1 MAARALLEE
10 EGEEALTM
18 RSLAERLGIKAPSL
32 YKHVSSRREIETLL
46 AAEALNEMRE
56 SLAAADGLEEM
67 GRSYRAWAIA
77 NPSLYRIATTRPLDR
92 ENLPTGLEDAAAAPL
107 LAAVD
112 GDRAR
117 ARAFWALDNPA
128 LYRVATTR
136 PLDRENLTPG
146 LEDAAAAPLL
156 EALDGDRNR
165 ARAFWA
171 LAHGLV
177 LLELDGRFPGDA
189 DLEAAWLAGI
199 S

>member
-1 MAARALLEE
+1 MSRREEITVAARALLEE

-32 YKHVSSRREIETLL
+32 YKHVSGRQEIETLL
-46 AAEALNEMRE
+46 AAEALTEMGETLANE
-56 SLAAADGLEEM
+56 SGLEAM
-67 GRSYRAWAIA
+67 GRAYR
-77 NPSLYRIATTRPLDR
+77 T
-92 ENLPTGLEDAAAAPL
+92 
-107 LAAVD
+107 
-112 GDRAR
+112 
-117 ARAFWALDNPA
+117 WALDNPA

-177 LLELDGRFPGDA
+177 LLELDGRFPEDA
-189 DLEAAWLAGI
+189 DLEAAWAAGLG
-199 S
+199 

>member
-32 YKHVSSRREIETLL
+32 YKHVSGRQEIETLL
-46 AAEALNEMRE
+46 AAEALTEMGETLANE
-56 SLAAADGLEEM
+56 SGLEAM
-67 GRSYRAWAIA
+67 GRAYR
-77 NPSLYRIATTRPLDR
+77 T
-92 ENLPTGLEDAAAAPL
+92 
-107 LAAVD
+107 
-112 GDRAR
+112 
-117 ARAFWALDNPA
+117 WALDNPA

-177 LLELDGRFPGDA
+177 LLELDGRFPEDA
-189 DLEAAWLAGI
+189 DLEAAWAAGLG
-199 S
+199 

>member
-1 MAARALLEE
+1 LSRREEITVAARALLEE

-32 YKHVSSRREIETLL
+32 YKHVSGRQEIETLL
-46 AAEALNEMRE
+46 AAEALTEMGETLANE
-56 SLAAADGLEEM
+56 SGLEAM
-67 GRSYRAWAIA
+67 GRAYR
-77 NPSLYRIATTRPLDR
+77 T
-92 ENLPTGLEDAAAAPL
+92 
-107 LAAVD
+107 
-112 GDRAR
+112 
-117 ARAFWALDNPA
+117 WALDNPA

-177 LLELDGRFPGDA
+177 LLELDGRFPEDA
-189 DLEAAWLAGI
+189 DLEAAWAAGLG
-199 S
+199 